1 MHKII
6 RIFRILFENI
16 FINYNKY
23 DKNFNIQTENKLMSF
38 NVRADHPDDKETNW
52 VYRRNAI
59 IELIKKEKPSI
70 ICMQEVQPH
79 MFKWLYK
86 RLYNTYDC
94 TSASGDKHHKDLKY
108 AKSYFTNGLVIWYDK
123 SKYKRLYCSTIEEP
137 SNNSE
142 KFILGQLL
150 ETNFGEYIKVYTT
163 HYDSTY
169 TEKRL
174 ALTNLFNICNVAN
187 HNTVYYCG
195 DFNATP
201 NCKEI
206 TSIDLPYGI
215 QDNKTSTFN
224 CYGKREAVL
233 DFIFSNKEIN
243 NYRVIKDDY
252 GVPYISDHYPIIINL

>member
-23 DKNFNIQTENKLMSF
+23 DKTFNIQTENKLMSF
-38 NVRADHPDDKETNW
+38 NIRADHPDDKETNW

-79 MFKWLYK
+79 MFKWLIK

-94 TSASGDKHHKDLKY
+94 ISSSGDKHHDNLELVH
-108 AKSYFTNGLVIWYDK
+108 SYFTNGLVIWFDK
-123 SKYKRLYCSTIEEP
+123 SKFRHLCSAKIVDP
-137 SNNSE
+137 NNSNE
-142 KFILGQLL
+142 KFILNITLRHNNK
-150 ETNFGEYIKVYTT
+150 TFHIFNT

-169 TEKRL
+169 TDKRIS
-174 ALTNLFNICNVAN
+174 LTNTFNNYIKNFIGKI
-187 HNTVYYCG
+187 YYCG

-206 TSIDLPYGI
+206 TSIDLPYGT
-215 QDNKTSTFN
+215 QDNRTPTFN

-233 DFIFSNKEIN
+233 DFIFSNEEIN
-243 NYRVIKDDY
+243 NYRVIKDYY
-252 GVPYISDHYPIIINL
+252 GVPYVSDHYPIIINL